1 MYIVQLE
8 EGVWLAD
15 GEGDPCRTNVKG
27 NAKRFK
33 AFKTAKWALSAAR
46 GFRLFASARIQ
57 EVAE

>member
-15 GEGDPCRTNVKG
+15 GEGDPCRTNVKD

-46 GFRLFASARIQ
+46 AFRRFESARIQ
-57 EVAE
+57 ELAE